1 VRNKSKLNRLFQ
13 CSALSVAAIGSCS
26 INASHPVLAQGP
38 GVQVIRLNGTHES
51 ASPPAASQVFQPAP
65 VSPIKGSGTNAT
77 DNASSSSTNAASS
90 ASASS
95 GKTFLTGGTS
105 VGNVEL
111 SNVRDILLDVRRAQ
125 AASAHLYG
133 EVTRHPITGYTY
145 ADSMGPVMI
154 EIPMPTFDMSEVLP
168 ARRQWVEL
176 YMGEISSVLAYVKAD
191 LDSIKAGGA
200 DLSLSPKDKP
210 VFEKDLQ
217 EASATID
224 RAVGF
229 GEQLKKL
236 TVASPYDN
244 LAIARLISPLHKDLK
259 EVEKTTKRLI
269 GQIKK
274 SH

>member
-1 VRNKSKLNRLFQ
+1 VSNKSKLNRLFQ
-13 CSALSVAAIGSCS
+13 RSALSVAAIGSCS
-26 INASHPVLAQGP
+26 INTSHPVLAQGP

-51 ASPPAASQVFQPAP
+51 TSPPAASQVFQPAP
-65 VSPIKGSGTNAT
+65 VSPIKGSGTNAA
-77 DNASSSSTNAASS
+77 DNASSSS

-200 DLSLSPKDKP
+200 DLSLPPKDKP

-217 EASATID
+217 EASATVD

-236 TVASPYDN
+236 TVAPPYDN